1 MKKLLITLFLVSFMQ
16 MGWAQSD
23 KYISAMKKNLSMMD
37 TAKGPDV
44 NIILANNFERIGEA
58 EKTQWLPYYYAS
70 LCTVI
75 NAFGE
80 QDKSKV
86 DMLADKASDLI
97 DKAEKLSENN
107 SEIFVI
113 KSMIATS
120 RMMVDPQ
127 SRWMKYGPVSAENI
141 QKAKLADNTNPRPV
155 YLEGQSKFYT
165 PAAMGGGKEAA
176 KPYFEKAVMMYEN
189 FKPATDISPNWG
201 KGQAAQFLSMS
212 N

>member
-1 MKKLLITLFLVSFMQ
+1 MKKVLITLTLVSFMQ
-16 MGWAQSD
+16 MGWAQSE
-23 KYISAMKKNLSMMD
+23 KYVAAMKKNLSMMD
-37 TAKGPDV
+37 TSKGQDL
-44 NIILANNFERIGEA
+44 NTMLANNFERIGDA
-58 EKTQWLPYYYAS
+58 EKTQWLPYYYAALS
-70 LCTVI
+70 TVI

-80 QDKSKV
+80 QDKSKI
-86 DMLADKASDLI
+86 DLLADKANELI

-141 QKAKLADNTNPRPV
+141 QKAKLADSTNPRPV

-176 KPYFEKAVMMYEN
+176 KPYFEKAVKMYEN
-189 FKPATDISPNWG
+189 FKPATEISPNWG
-201 KGQAAQFLSMS
+201 KGQAAQFLSIS